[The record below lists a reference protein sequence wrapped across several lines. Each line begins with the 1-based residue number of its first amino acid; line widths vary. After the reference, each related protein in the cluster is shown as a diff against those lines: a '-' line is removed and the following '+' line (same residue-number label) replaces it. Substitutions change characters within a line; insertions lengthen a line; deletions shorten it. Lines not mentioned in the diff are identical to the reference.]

1 MMTSVAFIFGLVPL
15 VIATGAGAVTRHA
28 VGTPVFGGMI
38 AAAIFGVFVI
48 PLLFVIAEQL
58 RNRTAK

>member
-1 MMTSVAFIFGLVPL
+1 
-15 VIATGAGAVTRHA
+15 
-28 VGTPVFGGMI
+28 MI